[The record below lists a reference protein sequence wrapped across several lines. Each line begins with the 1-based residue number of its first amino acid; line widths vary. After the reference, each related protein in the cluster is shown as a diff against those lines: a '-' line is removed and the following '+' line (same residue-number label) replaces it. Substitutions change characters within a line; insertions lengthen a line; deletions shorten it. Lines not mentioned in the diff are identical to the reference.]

1 MYKIKELVLSFSFL
15 TKICNLRLHYLRL
28 NYCFNSTLEKIFLKT
43 AEIFVKFS
51 AEKKSSPT
59 YQNCQKNL
67 KKTCFMTFNI

>member
-1 MYKIKELVLSFSFL
+1 M
-15 TKICNLRLHYLRL
+15 
-28 NYCFNSTLEKIFLKT
+28 
-43 AEIFVKFS
+43 AETFVKFS